1 MQYKFFGDSFPFS
14 AHGFCNSQLL
24 WQREGESMLKLNLRN
39 YLLLLSAFCAFAC
52 SHTGIPPNEDRTI
65 AVPPPDCLKNCARV
79 GGLISRPVYKTW
91 VKYDHL
97 EFKKGF
103 DLAAKTLQ
111 SQGH

>member
-1 MQYKFFGDSFPFS
+1 
-14 AHGFCNSQLL
+14 
-24 WQREGESMLKLNLRN
+24 MLKPNLRI
-39 YLLLLSAFCAFAC
+39 YLFLLSALWFFAC
-52 SHTGIPPNEDRTI
+52 SHLGIQSMKEGAIPAPILDCQRNRTME
-65 AVPPPDCLKNCARV
+65 

-103 DLAAKTLQ
+103 DLAVKTLQ

>member
-1 MQYKFFGDSFPFS
+1 
-14 AHGFCNSQLL
+14 
-24 WQREGESMLKLNLRN
+24 MLKPDLRS
-39 YLLLLSAFCAFAC
+39 YLLLLSAFWAFAC
-52 SHTGIPPNEDRTI
+52 SHTGIQPNKERTI
-65 AVPPPDCLKNCARV
+65 SVPPPDCQKNCSRE

-103 DLAAKTLQ
+103 DLAVKTLQ

>member
-1 MQYKFFGDSFPFS
+1 
-14 AHGFCNSQLL
+14 
-24 WQREGESMLKLNLRN
+24 MLKPNLRN
-39 YLLLLSAFCAFAC
+39 YLLLLSAFWAFAC
-52 SHTGIPPNEDRTI
+52 SHIGIQPNEEKTI
-65 AVPPPDCLKNCARV
+65 SLPPPDCQKNCTKE

-103 DLAAKTLQ
+103 DLAVKTLQ

>member
-1 MQYKFFGDSFPFS
+1 
-14 AHGFCNSQLL
+14 
-24 WQREGESMLKLNLRN
+24 MLKPNLRN
-39 YLLLLSAFCAFAC
+39 YLFLLSALLVFGC
-52 SHTGIPPNEDRTI
+52 SQIGIQSKKEGTI
-65 AVPPPDCLKNCARV
+65 SAPIPDCQRNSTME

-103 DLAAKTLQ
+103 DLAVKTLQ